1 MRSPRCFN
9 ADVVQP
15 AAAVGRVGSL
25 DASEIDVPKRVE
37 TIVVSAALKC
47 RCDGINVVR
56 SVGTLSRQ

>member
-15 AAAVGRVGSL
+15 AAIGRKGSL
-25 DASEIDVPKRVE
+25 DASESDVPKRVE
-37 TIVVSAALKC
+37 TIVVSAVLKC

-56 SVGTLSRQ
+56 SVGRLIRQ